1 MTQLIQGQQILSQA
15 EHEGPGPEQ
24 ERESE
29 TEVTR
34 VAQYTRA
41 RQSAALGDYLLQA
54 PPRAK

>member
-1 MTQLIQGQQILSQA
+1 MIQGQQILSQA

-29 TEVTR
+29 TEVTI

-41 RQSAALGDYLLQA
+41 QQSAVLGDYLLQV